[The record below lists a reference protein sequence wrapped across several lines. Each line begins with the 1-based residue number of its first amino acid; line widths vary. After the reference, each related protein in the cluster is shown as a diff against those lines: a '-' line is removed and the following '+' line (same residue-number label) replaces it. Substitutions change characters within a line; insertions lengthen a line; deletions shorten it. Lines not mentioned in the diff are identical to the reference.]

1 VGPETGERVVAG
13 LPLLLRAALSLQE
26 AGVKELFL
34 LGVPAGRLSSD
45 PRIRLAI
52 RGSDPPPGVA
62 ALVVAADTCC
72 SPGVLRELVRAELRP
87 DEVRGMGNRQACVRA
102 AGGTALPA
110 LLTALCRGYE
120 VSPASFE
127 PAVAPDFVV
136 SVVDEAGRRN
146 AERLLLA
153 TLRKPTDGFT
163 ARHLNRAISLPL
175 SAALCRTGVTPT
187 QVTLFALGLGL
198 ASVVPLLTG
207 GRTGFILAALL
218 LQAHS
223 VLDGCDGE
231 LARLLHLRSRVG
243 AWADQVS
250 DDVVNLAFLIAAG
263 VWLDAVGFELAA
275 PLTFIAAASFVIYQ
289 VALYAALWTRG
300 GKSGSVTSLRW
311 WGQGD
316 SGSGRFRIRVPGRL
330 RTFVEDLLRRDSYT
344 FAYLP
349 CALLGVPVVA
359 FLWQVV
365 VAVISGVV
373 TSLQWVVA
381 GGPQPADLP
390 G

>member
-1 VGPETGERVVAG
+1 MVAG

-45 PRIRLAI
+45 PRIRLVI
-52 RGSDPPPGVA
+52 RATDPPRGVA
-62 ALVVAADTCC
+62 ALVVVAGTCF
-72 SPGVLRELVRAELRP
+72 SPGVVRELVRAELRP
-87 DEVRGMGNRQACVRA
+87 DEVRGIGSQQACIRT
-102 AGGTALPA
+102 AGGLALPA
-110 LLTALCRGYE
+110 LLTELCRGNK
-120 VSPASFE
+120 VSPAFLE

-136 SVVDEAGRRN
+136 SVADEAGRRN

-187 QVTLFALGLGL
+187 QVTLFAFGLGL

-207 GRTGFILAALL
+207 GRTGFILAAVL

-243 AWADQVS
+243 AWADQIS

-263 VWLDAVGFELAA
+263 MWLDGVGFELAA

-289 VALYAALWTRG
+289 VALYTALWTRG

-316 SGSGRFRIRVPGRL
+316 SGSGRFRIRIPDRL
-330 RTFVEDLLRRDSYT
+330 KAIIEDLLRRDSFT

-349 CALLGVPVVA
+349 CALLGIPFIA
-359 FLWQVV
+359 FLWQTA
-365 VAVISGVV
+365 VAIISGVV